1 MKLGRKT
8 VEGNALSSVKNLRV
22 KLRLQ
27 NVTVR
32 RRDRALLDQIDVTLE
47 AGQLL
52 ALLGPNGAGKTTL
65 LRTMLGLV
73 SADSGQVRLGDALL
87 GALSPRQ
94 RAAGIAWLPQHSTA
108 AEELSALDV
117 VRAARFRFDEPFGVT
132 TREARKALTRVGVA
146 TVAERAFGTLSGGER
161 QRVSLA
167 GLLAQDAPILLVD
180 EPANHLDPAQQIDVY
195 RLLGELWRE
204 GRSVVCVT
212 HDVNLLRHL
221 GDAEHVRVV
230 GVAQGQLRF
239 ECPLS
244 AAQLPDQLG
253 ELFGVRMHALAL
265 GEARVLLPERVL

>member
-1 MKLGRKT
+1 
-8 VEGNALSSVKNLRV
+8 V
-22 KLRLQ
+22 KLRLER
-27 NVTVR
+27 VSVHR
-32 RRDRALLDQIDVTLE
+32 RGRALLDHVDVTLE
-47 AGQLL
+47 TGQLL

-73 SADSGQVRLGDALL
+73 AADSGQVWLGDD
-87 GALSPRQ
+87 ALSTQGARE
-94 RAAGIAWLPQHSTA
+94 RAARIAWLPQHSNA

-117 VRAARFRFDEPFGVT
+117 VRAARFRFDEPFGTT
-132 TREARKALTRVGVA
+132 TREARLALARVGVA
-146 TVAERAFGTLSGGER
+146 EVAERPLGTLSGGER

-221 GDAEHVRVV
+221 GAPASVRVA
-230 GVAQGQLRF
+230 GVAQGRLRF
-239 ECPLS
+239 ECPLD
-244 AAQLPDQLG
+244 AADLPEQLG
-253 ELFGVRMHALAL
+253 ALFGVHMHALTL
-265 GEARVLLPERVL
+265 GDGRVLLPERTP

>member
-1 MKLGRKT
+1 MR
-8 VEGNALSSVKNLRV
+8 
-22 KLRLQ
+22 LRLE

-32 RRDRALLDQIDVTLE
+32 RRDRALLDRVDVTLE
-47 AGQLL
+47 PGQLL

-73 SADSGQVRLGDALL
+73 GPDSGQVWLGDATLAGL
-87 GALSPRQ
+87 APRV
-94 RAAGIAWLPQHSTA
+94 RAAGIAWLPQHSHA
-108 AEELSALDV
+108 AEELSALEV

-132 TREARKALTRVGVA
+132 TREARKALTRVGVEA
-146 TVAERAFGTLSGGER
+146 VADRPLGTLSGGER

-221 GDAEHVRVV
+221 GDAERVRVA
-230 GVAQGQLRF
+230 GVAHGQLRF
-239 ECPLS
+239 ECPLT
-244 AAQLPDQLG
+244 AAELPEQLG
-253 ELFGVRMHALAL
+253 ALFGVHMHALAL
-265 GEARVLLPERVL
+265 GETRVLLPERTP